1 MSIKILILKQCSY
14 VWVLLLLDTIPR
26 TSVVA
31 IFPTHLLCL
40 LLFVSLHWDCCALIE
55 FSLLIVWRCSSPLLD
70 WTVNRAHQRAN
81 HQCYSAQLCTLG
93 PVWLWKG
100 GVHTT
105 FTSSRRDGCWKRVS
119 CVRVDI
125 TFKCGSCETFHV
137 ERVRLPFYRCMF
149 NLHKHILS
157 VKFKNTQHQML
168 QDSEQLDHENET
180 MCGEKAEIMWR
191 LLR

>member
-1 MSIKILILKQCSY
+1 MASFHYFSKLFSLFESTMSIKILILKQCSY

-70 WTVNRAHQRAN
+70 WTVNRAYQRAN

-125 TFKCGSCETFHV
+125 TFKCGSCDQDISRWT
-137 ERVRLPFYRCMF
+137 RPFA
-149 NLHKHILS
+149 ILS
-157 VKFKNTQHQML
+157 MHVQSSQVSTFYQ
-168 QDSEQLDHENET
+168 
-180 MCGEKAEIMWR
+180 
-191 LLR
+191 